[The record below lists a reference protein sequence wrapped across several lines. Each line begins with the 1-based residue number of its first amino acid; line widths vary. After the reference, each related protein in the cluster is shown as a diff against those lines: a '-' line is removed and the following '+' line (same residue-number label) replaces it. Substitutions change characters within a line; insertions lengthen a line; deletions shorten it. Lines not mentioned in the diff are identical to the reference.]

1 MNLSAPK
8 ACGPPPSAAVYPD
21 IPTAFAAVQAHAK
34 AHGYAFY
41 KRDTRPTKIIYACD
55 RAGQAESKAKTFV
68 IHLQR
73 QRKDPFSKK
82 CVVRYE

>member
-55 RAGQAESKAKTFV
+55 KAEQAESKAKTLV
-68 IHLQR
+68 IYSQR
-73 QRKDPFSKK
+73 QQKNTCSKK
-82 CVVRYE
+82 YSYKI